1 MGHNVSDLGALER
14 EVLNLV
20 WKHGASSAD
29 AVQKLLGKPLK
40 DSTVRTVLRRLE
52 EKGYLSHTVDNRTFI
67 YKAAEARGKAAARA
81 VKRIVDRFCGG
92 SVEEVLVGM
101 VDAQILDRRELQ
113 RLADKISK
121 ARDGAGATTVKTSDK
136 SKGRRES

>member
-1 MGHNVSDLGALER
+1 MSHNVSDLGELER

-20 WKHGASSAD
+20 WKHGASSAEG
-29 AVQKLLGKPLK
+29 VQKLLGKPLK

-67 YKAAEARGKAAARA
+67 YKASEARGKAAARA

-101 VDAQILDRRELQ
+101 VDAQLLDRRELQ

-121 ARDGAGATTVKTSDK
+121 ARDSQARAPEK
-136 SKGRRES
+136 KGRRES